1 MGTARR
7 WGIFNLV
14 GSSGF
19 VLQMGAVAVLTRLFD
34 WHYGVAT
41 AVGVELAILNNFCWH
56 CRYTWA
62 DRPAASRE
70 RLGQLWRYQM
80 AKTLS
85 LTANVAITA
94 WLVTTAG
101 LAVELANATAVVS
114 LSLVNFFVTDRMVF
128 RPASAWPAIQ
138 SCPAA
143 ASSDRTS
150 ACRSGLFR
158 R

>member
-19 VLQMGAVAVLTRLFD
+19 VLQMVAVAGLTRLLD
-34 WHYGVAT
+34 WHYGMAT
-41 AVGVELAILNNFCWH
+41 AVGVELAILNNFWWH

-62 DRPAASRE
+62 DRTAAARE

-80 AKTLS
+80 AKTFS

-94 WLVTTAG
+94 WLVTAAG
-101 LAVELANATAVVS
+101 WAVEPANLAAVVS
-114 LSLVNFFVTDRMVF
+114 LSLVNFMVTDRMVF

-143 ASSDRTS
+143 VSSDRTS
-150 ACRSGLFR
+150 ACRSGLSR